1 MWLLCEVD
9 LSQCEICRFQQN
21 SSGCDMFWLPSYSKQ
36 ISGKLPSQWDFSTT
50 PDGWS
55 RQAHDELE
63 SLRSRARR
71 RLEAATIMIRNHAS
85 LGLFSISLACSEM
98 GHFRISRNQEIKR
111 SICLSWMLTGLGSP
125 FRPCQGLKHI
135 QRVRMNKLDLQDQ
148 SGWGPG
154 FPNELAMKHWIMSQ
168 IQRPSSILDDFLRF
182 HLQPLEEFE
191 ISTCPQE
198 KVQLLS
204 SERWNFVV
212 TVGKS
217 GENFWYKASL
227 MHCTVSIKKQT

>member
-85 LGLFSISLACSEM
+85 LGLFSISLAAWLVVKWAILDADWFGFTVDPS
-98 GHFRISRNQEIKR
+98 SP
-111 SICLSWMLTGLGSP
+111 GLEAHPACTHEQIG
-125 FRPCQGLKHI
+125 FA
-135 QRVRMNKLDLQDQ
+135 
-148 SGWGPG
+148 GPIRLG
-154 FPNELAMKHWIMSQ
+154 FPNELAMKNHWIMSQ

-191 ISTCPQE
+191 ISTCPHE

-227 MHCTVSIKKQT
+227 MHCTVSIITNINMIIAK